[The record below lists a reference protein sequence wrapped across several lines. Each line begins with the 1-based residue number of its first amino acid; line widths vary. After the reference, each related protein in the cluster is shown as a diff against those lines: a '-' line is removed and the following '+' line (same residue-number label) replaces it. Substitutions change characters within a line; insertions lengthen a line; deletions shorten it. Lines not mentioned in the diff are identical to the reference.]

1 MEPLF
6 RNGAASSPC
15 YEDILHHRIK
25 EKDAMA
31 ATRHEPSKLLSKA
44 VEANGFVFTAGITAA
59 DRNQDAKGQTEQILK
74 EIDRLLKLCGT
85 DKTKVVSATIWVS
98 DIRLR
103 DPMNEAWNAWTKGE
117 NLPGR
122 ACIEAKLAD
131 PRVPV
136 EIAVVAVK

>member
-1 MEPLF
+1 MTDDISRYLYPEQIVGGVALL
-6 RNGAASSPC
+6 RAAKVLD
-15 YEDILHHRIK
+15 ELKTENDDQKTGINIVRK
-25 EKDAMA
+25 A
-31 ATRHEPSKLLSKA
+31 LSWPA
-44 VEANGFVFTAGITAA
+44 RLIANK
-59 DRNQDAKGQTEQILK
+59 QDAKGQTEQILK

-85 DKTKVVSATIWVS
+85 DKTKVVSSTIWVS

-131 PRVPV
+131 PQVLV
-136 EIAVVAVK
+136 EIAVVAAK

>member
-1 MEPLF
+1 
-6 RNGAASSPC
+6 
-15 YEDILHHRIK
+15 
-25 EKDAMA
+25 MA
-31 ATRHEPSKLLSKA
+31 ATRHEPSKLLSKV

-59 DRNQDAKGQTEQILK
+59 NRKQDAKGQTEQILK

-85 DKTKVVSATIWVS
+85 DKTKVGVP

-131 PRVPV
+131 PQVLV
-136 EIAVVAVK
+136 EIAVVAAK

>member
-1 MEPLF
+1 L

-74 EIDRLLKLCGT
+74 EIDRLLKLSGT

-131 PRVPV
+131 PRVLV